1 MAMLADQEFWD
12 GEGTVRLITWLHT
25 AVVGGFLAIAL
36 VIALVLPAV
45 LGAYTVFAARARS
58 RLTRPGTVRWVQ
70 RGTGAVMA
78 GAAIAV
84 ATR

>member
-1 MAMLADQEFWD
+1 M
-12 GEGTVRLITWLHT
+12 
-25 AVVGGFLAIAL
+25 AL
-36 VIALVLPAV
+36 VIAVVLPAV
-45 LGAYTVFAARARS
+45 LGAYTLFAARARS
-58 RLTRPGTVRWVQ
+58 RLSRPGTVRWLQ